1 MSYLVKLVDGS
12 TYPLSSEEKEK
23 LVKRLREHGDKS
35 FFPMSD
41 GSMIF
46 HQHIVSVNSIGEV
59 IEEEEA
65 EYLEKLKVYQ
75 SQVQGLKDQPL
86 VAEVTEQPVWIDP
99 ADELLIKEG
108 ASEVLSP
115 PAPDLS
121 SSDCCSSPNI
131 QVRYKTNVRGMRMY
145 INQCVSCQK
154 KFKMVSKNNIPDI
167 ELVEPVLSPETF
179 I

>member
-99 ADELLIKEG
+99 ADELLIKE
-108 ASEVLSP
+108 
-115 PAPDLS
+115 
-121 SSDCCSSPNI
+121 
-131 QVRYKTNVRGMRMY
+131 
-145 INQCVSCQK
+145 
-154 KFKMVSKNNIPDI
+154 
-167 ELVEPVLSPETF
+167 
-179 I
+179 